1 MFGFSINKQARIEYV
16 EVVINK
22 KISDHNM
29 IFTEMNNI
37 HLDNSEN
44 PNDNDEI
51 DPTSIKT
58 LDFNCDS
65 DETWYKIKNILT
77 KVDWNVIL
85 DNETT
90 DSAYNIF
97 QSKLN
102 SALFTHLP
110 KKKGHKEPWEEMDE
124 TDESDPSETTNKKPR
139 IKCNFQELS
148 KFS

>member
-1 MFGFSINKQARIEYV
+1 
-16 EVVINK
+16 
-22 KISDHNM
+22 M
-29 IFTEMNNI
+29 IFMEMNNI
-37 HLDNSEN
+37 YLDNSED

-65 DETWYKIKNILT
+65 EETWYKIKNTLA

-90 DSAYNIF
+90 DSACNIF

-102 SALFTHLP
+102 
-110 KKKGHKEPWEEMDE
+110 
-124 TDESDPSETTNKKPR
+124 
-139 IKCNFQELS
+139 
-148 KFS
+148 